1 VKVIILELKE
11 IFLRIASVGAPSGYE
26 EPMIRALKSELAPYV
41 DEVHDTPRGNVVG
54 VKRGTDKDA
63 PSVALV
69 AHMDQIG
76 FTVHNID
83 DRGFLRFR
91 RIGGPVIRAIQG
103 QQVRILTE
111 KGPVPGVVGVK
122 PGHITTPEEAMTVP
136 QIEEMYI
143 DMGAW
148 SREEA
153 EAMGVKV
160 GTPIVS
166 GAAPV
171 ELANGLIASPGVD
184 DRGGVATL
192 IGVAEALK
200 GERLLSTVYYVG
212 TVEEEMGLR
221 GAAVALFDLDVD
233 LAVAIDTCAAGYQ
246 PDVNMMEIV
255 YEIGK
260 GPAIHVG
267 EVDRTNVRAV
277 HHHKVREWL
286 VEAAEAEGIPYQS
299 AFMHGGTDAKATA
312 QTRGGIPS
320 STIGLPR
327 RYSHSPVEL
336 FDLKDLE
343 NIVKILVAALKR
355 LGPGFRLLRA

>member
-1 VKVIILELKE
+1 VIILELKD
-11 IFLRIASVGAPSGYE
+11 IFLRLVDVGSPSGYE
-26 EPMIRALKSELAPYV
+26 EPMIRALKSELEPYV
-41 DEVHDTPRGNVVG
+41 DEVYDTPRGNVVG
-54 VKRGTDKDA
+54 VKRGTDKNA

-69 AHMDQIG
+69 AHMDQVG
-76 FTVHNID
+76 FAVHNID
-83 DRGFLRFR
+83 DKGFVRFR
-91 RIGGPVIRAIQG
+91 RIGGPVTRAIQG
-103 QQVRILTE
+103 QHVRILTE
-111 KGPVPGVVGVK
+111 EGPVPGVVGIK
-122 PGHITTPEEAMTVP
+122 PGHITTPEEASTVP
-136 QIEEMYI
+136 HVEEMYI
-143 DMGAW
+143 DVGAW

-171 ELANGLIASPGVD
+171 ELANRLIASPGVD
-184 DRGGVATL
+184 DRGGVTAL
-192 IGVAEALK
+192 IGVAMALK
-200 GERLLSTVYYVG
+200 GERLPSTVYYVG

-233 LAVAIDTCAAGYQ
+233 LALAIDTCAAGYQ
-246 PDVNMMEIV
+246 PDVPIRDIV
-255 YEIGK
+255 YEVGK

-267 EVDRTNVRAV
+267 EVNRTNVRAV
-277 HHHKVREWL
+277 NHHKVREWL
-286 VEAAEAEGIPYQS
+286 VQAAEAEGIPYQS

-343 NIVKILVAALKR
+343 NLVKILVAALKR
-355 LGPGFRLLRA
+355 LKPGFKLLRT